1 MVCVGKT
8 YRFSKFTNASQVKF
22 WKSAVHRGRPEEM
35 PKWKAAPAWKA
46 SGAMEKIR
54 DVTKIAVDAK
64 IQTLPATQCT
74 IKEGSRRLMSPQNA
88 ELMIVLNAAR
98 LHACGVFDWQHLCDL
113 IYIIGAGLP
122 VVCASAWRLAGG
134 RPSNLVFGRNIFL
147 HAPATKHKPCSFAL
161 SSSLVEERPELKF
174 ALQHCAKLPRSK
186 WKYVTDKG
194 QPLAADVVRASNITQ
209 LAAAILKLRTLEA
222 DSCRGYMIAH

>member
-134 RPSNLVFGRNIFL
+134 RPSNLVFGQEHF
-147 HAPATKHKPCSFAL
+147 FACACHQTQ
-161 SSSLVEERPELKF
+161 
-174 ALQHCAKLPRSK
+174 ALQFCAE
-186 WKYVTDKG
+186 
-194 QPLAADVVRASNITQ
+194 Q
-209 LAAAILKLRTLEA
+209 LIGRRTP
-222 DSCRGYMIAH
+222 